1 MTEFEKLVQD
11 MRKAQKAY
19 FASRDKKILEQS
31 KALEKKV
38 DEYLKNIKQPKLF

>member
-1 MTEFEKLVQD
+1 MTDFEKLVQD

-19 FASRDKKILEQS
+19 FATRNPEMLKQS

-38 DEYLKNIKQPKLF
+38 DDYLSNLKQPKLF